1 MMRRAGIICG
11 LLALLLAQVAMGG
24 GGGNA
29 MAGKDTFSKKCAVC
43 HGKDGMGSEP
53 VAKMM
58 NAKIP
63 PFSSPDVQKL
73 TDAEM
78 AKVINEGKGKMKPVK
93 DLSSGDIANLIA
105 FTRTFAGK

>member
-1 MMRRAGIICG
+1 MMRTGIICG
-11 LLALLLAQVAMGG
+11 VLALVIAPVAFGG

-29 MAGKDTFSKKCAVC
+29 AAGKDTFSKKCAVC

-53 VAKMM
+53 MSKMM
-58 NAKIP
+58 NVKIP
-63 PFSSPDVQKL
+63 PLSSPDVQKL

-93 DLSSGDIANLIA
+93 DLSKADIANLIA
-105 FTRTFAGK
+105 FTRSLASK

>member
-1 MMRRAGIICG
+1 MRTGIICV
-11 LLALLLAQVAMGG
+11 LLALLIVPVAICG

-29 MAGKDTFSKKCAVC
+29 TAGKDTFSKKCAVC

-73 TDAEM
+73 TDAEIS
-78 AKVINEGKGKMKPVK
+78 KVIKEGKGKMKPVA
-93 DLSSGDIANLIA
+93 DLSSADIANLIA